1 LQDTHIKD
9 VLKERNEKGGIV
21 TSRYPAPHMYK
32 SGAVGLSVNM
42 NHSKSYERILLNIW
56 KGHGLRLKTKI
67 RDDPDQG
74 V

>member
-1 LQDTHIKD
+1 
-9 VLKERNEKGGIV
+9 
-21 TSRYPAPHMYK
+21 MYK